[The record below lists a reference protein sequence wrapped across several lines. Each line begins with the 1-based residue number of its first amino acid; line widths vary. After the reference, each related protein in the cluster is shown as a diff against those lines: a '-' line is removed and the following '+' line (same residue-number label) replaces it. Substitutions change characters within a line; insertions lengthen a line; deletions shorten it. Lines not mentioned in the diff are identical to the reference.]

1 MLLLKVSVAAVL
13 ALQEDAIA
21 RARLLVERG
30 RVAEAKSFLAASTRK
45 EPDAPAL
52 AYLAQLHAATGG
64 LPQAVDALSR
74 ALDLAPDQDGLRVTR
89 GAMLFELRRFEEAR
103 QELELAVSR
112 RSGLALAHYYLGAVY
127 QALAR
132 PDDAEKAALE
142 AIARSPAP
150 QAAPLESMEAEP
162 GVAARHLLAEIR
174 FARGENAESLLR
186 EVLEVEPDHASARY
200 LLARTLQKRGEEDE
214 ARREL
219 ERFEAVKRAE
229 SRLVQS
235 RQLLVLGRRKEA
247 MAELA
252 AAVESCPDHARALF
266 LLGREL
272 ARGGRGPEA
281 GAIFERLL
289 AIRPDAA
296 DEVAPFLP
304 SPR

>member
-1 MLLLKVSVAAVL
+1 MLLLRVSIAALLTV
-13 ALQEDAIA
+13 QEDAIA
-21 RARLLVERG
+21 RARLLVARG
-30 RVAEAKSFLAASTRK
+30 QVAEAMSFLAASTRN

-150 QAAPLESMEAEP
+150 HAAPLESEAEP
-162 GVAARHLLAEIR
+162 AVAARHLLAEIR

-186 EVLEVEPDHASARY
+186 EVLAVEPDHASARY
-200 LLARTLQKRGEEDE
+200 LLARTLQRRGEEDE

-235 RQLLVLGRRKEA
+235 RQLLVLGRREEA

-272 ARGGRGPEA
+272 AREGRGPEA

>member
-1 MLLLKVSVAAVL
+1 MLLLKVSIAAVL
-13 ALQEDAIA
+13 ALQGDTVE

-30 RVAEAKSFLAASTRK
+30 QVAEAMRFLAASTRN
-45 EPDAPAL
+45 EPNAPAL
-52 AYLAQLHAATGG
+52 AYLAQLHASTGG

-103 QELELAVSR
+103 QDLELAASR

-132 PDDAEKAALE
+132 PDDAEKAALA

-150 QAAPLESMEAEP
+150 RAASLESMEAEP

-186 EVLEVEPDHASARY
+186 EVLAVEPDHASARY
-200 LLARTLQKRGEEDE
+200 LLARTLQRRGEDEE

-229 SRLVQS
+229 SHLAQA
-235 RQLLVLGRRKEA
+235 RQLLVLGRREEA
-247 MAELA
+247 MVELT

-272 ARGGRGPEA
+272 AREGRGAEA
-281 GAIFERLL
+281 RGIFERLL

-296 DEVAPFLP
+296 DEVAHLK
-304 SPR
+304 